1 MMDEDK
7 LRKADIFSGGII
19 MLFGLW
25 VVSQALQM
33 PMKDSYGGVQNVW
46 YVSPALLPLFVG
58 AMIALLGALLIR
70 TALKRVGLQ
79 GLKDTLGWL
88 VSTDLARHL
97 TTPPL
102 FRFYAMIVLFLSFV
116 FLHIPRIDFFL
127 GAVLFLVVF
136 ITMFYFD
143 DDDLLKRFLWIYLIG
158 TIFLAA
164 FFALGLAASLETNLP
179 HAGDWLTL
187 VFILFY
193 SGYAWINVRHTQ
205 ALRKKYRTALILAL
219 AAPFTIGPIFK
230 YFLLVPMPTE
240 GMVVALLDAIRYWD
254 F

>member
-1 MMDEDK
+1 MMDKEK

-25 VVSQALQM
+25 IVSQALQM

-58 AMIALLGALLIR
+58 AIIALLGGLLIR
-70 TALKRVGLQ
+70 TALKTVGLR
-79 GLKDTLGWL
+79 GLQETLGWL
-88 VSTDLARHL
+88 ASRDLARYL
-97 TTPPL
+97 ATPAL
-102 FRFYAMIVLFLSFV
+102 FRFYAMIVLFFSFV
-116 FLHIPRIDFFL
+116 FLQIPRIDFFL
-127 GAVLFLVVF
+127 CSVLFLVVF

-143 DDDLLKRFLWIYLIG
+143 EDTLLKKLLAVYLAG
-158 TIFLAA
+158 AFVLFG
-164 FFALGLAASLETNLP
+164 FFAFGGAALLETSLP
-179 HAGDWLTL
+179 YAGDWLTL
-187 VFILFY
+187 IFIIFY
-193 SGYAWINVRHTQ
+193 CLYAWVLIRRIP

-230 YFLLVPMPTE
+230 YFLLVPMPKE